1 MRRSASSAIIIIGVA
16 VFYLFSPPPSNSSLK
31 CGPPLSAKE
40 VFDTATAVFQG
51 KVIGEEERDL
61 PNPLGPLKHK
71 KSHVFRFK
79 VEQWWKGG
87 NKEEVEVH
95 VLLIDDRKGNYG
107 FPPES
112 FIFEKEKR
120 YLVYAYSQY
129 DAKDM
134 LVTSV
139 CVRTK
144 NIERAQEDLNFLGKG
159 QKPEP

>member
-1 MRRSASSAIIIIGVA
+1 MKRSASSFVIIGLA
-16 VFYLFSPPPSNSSLK
+16 ALCLFSLPSSASSLK
-31 CGPPLSAKE
+31 CGPPRSAKE
-40 VFDTATAVFQG
+40 EFDDATAVFQG
-51 KVIGEEERDL
+51 KVIGEEERGL